1 MKIVVPVLVVTSLL
15 ILAVVGYVLYRRRK
29 KNNKDSLRETY
40 QELDSE
46 FLQLFIRIFSAK
58 SRF

>member
-1 MKIVVPVLVVTSLL
+1 MKIVVPVLVVGSLL
-15 ILAVVGYVLYRRRK
+15 FLAVVGYVLYRRRK
-29 KNNKDSLRETY
+29 KNNKDSLREAY

-46 FLQLFIRIFSAK
+46 FLHLFITIFSAK

>member
-1 MKIVVPVLVVTSLL
+1 MKIVVPVLVVGSLL

-46 FLQLFIRIFSAK
+46 FLHLFIRIFSAK

>member
-1 MKIVVPVLVVTSLL
+1 MKIVVPVLVVASLL
-15 ILAVVGYVLYRRRK
+15 ILAAVGYVLYRRKK
-29 KNNKDSLRETY
+29 KNNESLRETY

-46 FLQLFIRIFSAK
+46 FLHLFIRIFLTK